1 MSDPAIARKIADF
14 VSEGE
19 GTFSA
24 IVEIGPGRGIL
35 SEWLSMKTDEL
46 LLIEKDARLIS
57 GLRQKFGDTRNV
69 RIVEEDALTYPFDTI
84 PVPYAVVS
92 NLPYNISVPLFLRL
106 LGARKPPAFMVLMFQ
121 KEVARR
127 LVAKSGTP
135 DYGHLSVVS
144 TFLATITKRMDLLPG
159 SFFPR
164 PKVQSSVV
172 TVRPRTDEPGP
183 DTWTA
188 IALSRQLFLY
198 RRKIFSRAFRTAF
211 PDFPLD
217 LSFCFSGTERDF
229 MKTRVDDLAP
239 SDFLAIAE
247 KIRLHAPLFFDRMFR
262 MGKEHVS
269 P

>member
-19 GTFSA
+19 RTFSS

-35 SEWLSMKTDEL
+35 SEWLSLKTDEL
-46 LLIEKDARLIS
+46 LLIEKDSRLIS
-57 GLRQKFGDTRNV
+57 GLRQKFGDNRNI
-69 RIVEEDALTYPFDTI
+69 RIVEEDALVYPFES
-84 PVPYAVVS
+84 VSAPYAVVS

-106 LGARKPPAFMVLMFQ
+106 LGARKPPSFMVLMFQ

-159 SFFPR
+159 AFFPR

-172 TVRPRTDEPGP
+172 TVRPRTDEPDP
-183 DTWTA
+183 DTWVA

-198 RRKIFSRAFRTAF
+198 RRKILSRAFRTAF
-211 PDFPLD
+211 PDLPPA
-217 LSFCFSGTERDF
+217 LSSCFSETDQDF

-239 SDFLAIAE
+239 RDFLDIAQ
-247 KIRLHAPLFFDRMFR
+247 KVRLHAPLFFDRMFR
-262 MGKEHVS
+262 MGKEQVT